1 MIDHH
6 HILHTK
12 GDWSRRGESLYL
24 RGTPSLVPRIER
36 DAHNEI
42 HRECPSIPVLGF
54 HALQRVSRTF
64 DPIGNTMR
72 DIELLQLSIDKGTKH
87 PKTHPIER
95 SMAELTLHAI
105 DLQKPFLQEALS
117 ERKFVA

>member
-1 MIDHH
+1 MRDQHH
-6 HILHTK
+6 LLW
-12 GDWSRRGESLYL
+12 DRVSWSTRLESRYL
-24 RGTPSLVPRIER
+24 RETPSLVPRIER
-36 DAHNEI
+36 VTHNEI
-42 HRECPSIPVLGF
+42 HAECPIIPVLGF
-54 HALQRVSRTF
+54 HALQRVIRTF
-64 DPIGNTMR
+64 QPIGNTMH

-87 PKTHPIER
+87 PKTHPVER